1 MKKSHVLNI
10 NKIRKNVSGK
20 LEISV
25 ENLTDEFANQASEY
39 AYFAFLEEE
48 AKADR
53 DELKLR
59 IEIYEASLAKKIR
72 SKHNTDDGKLTDKTV
87 EFAIHR
93 NKKWKLLSKELIAAQ
108 YKTRVLTASLK
119 ASDQRCQML
128 ISLGAHLRKEQDGT
142 SIITLKK
149 KAKKRMG
156 RDRG

>member
-1 MKKSHVLNI
+1 MKKSHALNI
-10 NKIRKNVSGK
+10 NKIRKDVRGK

-72 SKHNTDDGKLTDKTV
+72 VTIQICSGIK
-87 EFAIHR
+87 
-93 NKKWKLLSKELIAAQ
+93 
-108 YKTRVLTASLK
+108 ASL
-119 ASDQRCQML
+119 Q
-128 ISLGAHLRKEQDGT
+128 SLV
-142 SIITLKK
+142 
-149 KAKKRMG
+149 
-156 RDRG
+156 